1 MMNLLNVKKI
11 SKFLKANIYFKK
23 PIKRDIVIFDK
34 VGAEIIQYYLKEKA
48 TILEVR
54 LESINIFILFKTIFN
69 FKKDKSIL
77 QNYIN
82 NFINY
87 INPKIIIT
95 HVDNN
100 EFFFKLKKNFPKI
113 KFIAIQN
120 GSSLAN
126 FSEDQLHLKNWSV
139 DYFFVYSDS
148 YKLSYEKFVEGKIIN
163 IGSLIN
169 NKKETSNR
177 NNVEKQIIFISQYR
191 KKLKNSKKF
200 YNFKNKYYSWEE
212 YRFAEKKVV
221 EFLSKY
227 CLKKNIKLCIAGI
240 YDQKSPNEKDFYSNI
255 IDKVSEKLNWEFKP
269 KIDKWDSYNLIDNAL
284 VVVFVD
290 SALGYQSLA
299 RKNKTVSF
307 SVRSQ
312 FLSQPQL
319 KFGWPS
325 IFKEDG
331 PFWSNF
337 FSEDKFKEILDNI
350 INLPK
355 NDWDNLLKDYQDK
368 LLSYDPGNSKFKNIL
383 NKVL

>member
-77 QNYIN
+77 QNYIY

-87 INPKIIIT
+87 INPKIVIT

-148 YKLSYEKFVEGKIIN
+148 YKLSYEKFVEGKVID

-169 NKKETSNR
+169 NKKETSDR
-177 NNVEKQIIFISQYR
+177 DNVEKQIIFISQYR

-200 YNFKNKYYSWEE
+200 YNFKNKYYSWDE
-212 YRFAEKKVV
+212 YRFAEKKIV

-240 YDQKSPNEKDFYSNI
+240 YDHKSPHEKEFYSNI
-255 IDKVSEKLNWEFKP
+255 IGEVSEKLNWEFKP

-312 FLSQPQL
+312 YLSQPQL

-325 IFKEDG
+325 IFNEEG

-337 FSEDKFKEILDNI
+337 FSEEKFVEILDNI
-350 INLPK
+350 INLPE
-355 NDWDNLLKDYQDK
+355 NDWDNLLKEYQDK
-368 LLSYDPGNSKFKNIL
+368 LLSYDPGNSKFKNIV